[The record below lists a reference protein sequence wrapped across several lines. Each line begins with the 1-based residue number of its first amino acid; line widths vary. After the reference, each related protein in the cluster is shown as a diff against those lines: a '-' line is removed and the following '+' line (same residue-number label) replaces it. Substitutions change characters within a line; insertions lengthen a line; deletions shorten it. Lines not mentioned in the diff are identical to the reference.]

1 MKKRSGTPRNRTR
14 APRGQARE
22 RIVRAAVASF
32 AEKGFEAASTREI
45 ALRAG
50 TDQGLLTYHFP
61 SKDELWRAAA
71 DQIFGVLGK
80 QLDDRFA
87 SLEHA
92 DARERSRAVI
102 REFVRFSAANPAFF
116 RFMVDAGNR
125 SDASA
130 RWLVDTHL
138 KTRLAIMRDVGVA
151 AVAGLEG
158 EAVAHAFYAMAG
170 AAGLIFA
177 VAPSCRRLTGVDPRK
192 RAAIEAHADFLALL
206 MVPPAPRKDE

>member
-1 MKKRSGTPRNRTR
+1 MATRLRSNRR
-14 APRGQARE
+14 LPHGQARE
-22 RIVRAAVASF
+22 KILSAAVETF

-61 SKDELWRAAA
+61 SKDQLWRAAA

-87 SLEHA
+87 SLDCSDPA
-92 DARERSRAVI
+92 ERSRDVI
-102 REFVRFSAANPAFF
+102 REFVRFSAAHPEFF
-116 RFMVDAGNR
+116 RFMVDVGNL
-125 SDASA
+125 SDARA

-138 KTRLAIMRDVGVA
+138 APRFRIMRDVGLAPVAGINEA
-151 AVAGLEG
+151 AVPY
-158 EAVAHAFYAMAG
+158 AFFSLAG

-177 VAPSCRRLTGVDPRK
+177 VAPNCRRLTGVDPTK
-192 RAAIEAHADFLALL
+192 RAAIEAHGNFLADL
-206 MVPPAPRKDE
+206 MVPPSPHHQET